1 MEALAGLREKAW
13 SMYSVR
19 RPKGTAG
26 DLRDTVPCQIAQ
38 PLIRATR
45 RDWLYLVGQFAL
57 VAGVE
62 LSDDFAHAW
71 DPLGNAASGIS
82 HAGDVMHF
90 EMAHNL
96 WIEPAVQNFFAH
108 PHYILGHEIG
118 WEQIRPLVDAM
129 YGQGHLFF
137 TIFFAMWVFF
147 YRRGLFTFVRN
158 VFLLTNTMAVAL
170 YELFPLAPPRL
181 APDLLSDGHR
191 WQSLNPVWGQGGGIK
206 LSFNE
211 FAAMPSVH
219 VAWAT
224 IVGLTLAYT
233 AKPWIIRVIGLIY
246 PLLMATTVIVT
257 GNHYLSDA
265 LGAEVVVL
273 IAVLGST
280 LLAARRTR
288 FGSISAVLAYLRAHR
303 HGEPVCIAEDG
314 AVAPMGSTTAA
325 A

>member
-19 RPKGTAG
+19 RPKGTTG
-26 DLRDTVPCQIAQ
+26 EFRDTVPCQMAQ

-62 LSDDFAHAW
+62 LSDDFAHAMH
-71 DPLGNAASGIS
+71 PLGNAASGIS

-90 EMAHNL
+90 EMAHDL

-108 PHYILGHEIG
+108 THYVLGHEIG
-118 WEQIRPLVDAM
+118 WAQIRPLVDAM
-129 YGQGHLFF
+129 YGQGHVFF
-137 TIFFAMWVFF
+137 TLFFAMWVFF
-147 YRRGLFTFVRN
+147 YRRSLFTFVRN
-158 VFLLTNTMAVAL
+158 VFLLTNIMAVAL

-181 APDLLSDGHR
+181 ARGLLWDGHH
-191 WQSLNPVWGQGGGIK
+191 WQSLNPVFQGGGIK
-206 LSFNE
+206 VSFNE

-224 IVGLTLAYT
+224 IVGLTLAWA
-233 AKPWIIRVIGLIY
+233 AKPLIIRVIGLIY

-280 LLAARRTR
+280 LFAARRCR
-288 FGSISAVLAYLRAHR
+288 YGSISAALAYLQAHR
-303 HGEPVCIAEDG
+303 YGEPRGVPEDA
-314 AVAPMGSTTAA
+314 AVAPSQSSTVAA
-325 A
+325 

>member
-1 MEALAGLREKAW
+1 
-13 SMYSVR
+13 MYSVK
-19 RPKGTAG
+19 RPKGGAG
-26 DLRDTVPCQIAQ
+26 EFRDTVPCQMAQ

-45 RDWLYLVGQFAL
+45 RDWLYLGGQFAL

-62 LSDDFAHAW
+62 LSDDVAHAL
-71 DPLGNAASGIS
+71 DPLGNAASGVR
-82 HAGDVMHF
+82 HAGEVMHF
-90 EMAHNL
+90 EMAHDL

-108 PHYILGHEIG
+108 THYVLGHEIG
-118 WEQIRPLVDAM
+118 WAQIRPLVDTM

-137 TIFFAMWVFF
+137 TLFFAMWVFF

-181 APDLLSDGHR
+181 ARGLLWDGR
-191 WQSLNPVWGQGGGIK
+191 LWRPLDPVFQGGGLK

-224 IVGLTLAYT
+224 IVGLTLAWA
-233 AKPWIIRVIGLIY
+233 AKPLIVRLVGLVY

-265 LGAEVVVL
+265 IGAELVVFA
-273 IAVLGST
+273 AVAGAL
-280 LLAARRTR
+280 LLAARKGRL
-288 FGSISAVLAYLRAHR
+288 GSIAQARAYLRDHR
-303 HGEPVCIAEDG
+303 HGESVCVSDEA
-314 AVAPMGSTTAA
+314 APAPLGSSTAA

>member
-1 MEALAGLREKAW
+1 
-13 SMYSVR
+13 MYSLK

-71 DPLGNAASGIS
+71 DPLGNATSGVR
-82 HAGDVMHF
+82 HAGEVMHF
-90 EMAHNL
+90 EMAHDL

-108 PHYILGHEIG
+108 THYVLGHEIG
-118 WEQIRPLVDAM
+118 WEQIRPLVDTM

-137 TIFFAMWVFF
+137 TLFFAMWVFF

-181 APDLLSDGHR
+181 ARGLSWDGHPWIPR
-191 WQSLNPVWGQGGGIK
+191 DPVFQGGGIK

-224 IVGLTLAYT
+224 IVGLTLAW
-233 AKPWIIRVIGLIY
+233 AGKPLIVRLIALVY

-273 IAVLGST
+273 IAVLGSM
-280 LLAARRTR
+280 LLAARRKR
-288 FGSISAVLAYLRAHR
+288 FGSISAALAYLRNHR
-303 HGEPVCIAEDG
+303 HGEPVCVSEDA
-314 AVAPMGSTTAA
+314 AVAPMGSSTAA